1 MELFPVWQSKV
12 DLAIEMTIHADAF
25 LTKFLLY
32 FLLVS
37 DYFSCGFASN
47 GSTSGKE
54 KTLAIIKPDGLSGNY
69 TDRIKNLIS
78 DSGFTICKERIIQL
92 DEESVMSFYAEH
104 SSRSFFGSLVK
115 YMTSFSIC
123 YNVSPH
129 PKFDLVCMLIWDSVD
144 YSFSLSESTFSSGPV
159 LLMILE
165 KENAVADWR
174 ALIGPTDASKA
185 KVTHPH
191 SIRALC
197 GLDSEKNCVHGSDSP
212 QSAQR
217 EISFFFEE
225 KISGRI
231 VPKHDEL

>member
-115 YMTSFSIC
+115 YMTR
-123 YNVSPH
+123 
-129 PKFDLVCMLIWDSVD
+129 LQQ
-144 YSFSLSESTFSSGPV
+144 STFSSGPV

>member
-115 YMTSFSIC
+115 YMTR
-123 YNVSPH
+123 
-129 PKFDLVCMLIWDSVD
+129 LQQ
-144 YSFSLSESTFSSGPV
+144 STFSSGPV

-191 SIRALC
+191 SSHPHFQHKSTVRTGFRKKLC
-197 GLDSEKNCVHGSDSP
+197 SWFRFSS
-212 QSAQR
+212 
-217 EISFFFEE
+217 ISSKGDFIF
-225 KISGRI
+225 
-231 VPKHDEL
+231 L

>member
-1 MELFPVWQSKV
+1 
-12 DLAIEMTIHADAF
+12 MTIHADAF

-115 YMTSFSIC
+115 YMTR
-123 YNVSPH
+123 
-129 PKFDLVCMLIWDSVD
+129 LQQ
-144 YSFSLSESTFSSGPV
+144 STFSSGPV